1 MEPVTITLGFEARIN
16 IVSVLD
22 AQQGNLGQ
30 LRLLTRIVH
39 KIELTDDE
47 KAAIGYL
54 VVPHPSGAQLPAWNR
69 TAGLPAKDVT
79 LAWEEAQKLGE
90 VLEGC
95 PFFKRGDLM
104 WIEPLLECLLRWKA
118 RDLSG

>member
-30 LRLLTRIVH
+30 LRLLTRIAN
-39 KIELTDDE
+39 KIELSEDE
-47 KAAIGYL
+47 KTAIGYV

-69 TAGLPAKDVT
+69 SADLQEKDVT
-79 LAWEEAQKLGE
+79 LPWEEAQKLTE

-95 PFFKRGDLM
+95 PFFKR
-104 WIEPLLECLLRWKA
+104 A
-118 RDLSG
+118 DLSWLEPIVAGLTALT

>member
-30 LRLLTRIVH
+30 LRLLTRITN
-39 KIELTDDE
+39 KIELSDDE
-47 KAAIGYL
+47 KTAIGYV

-69 TAGLPAKDVT
+69 NADLTPKDVT

-90 VLEGC
+90 ILEGC
-95 PFFKRGDLM
+95 PYFKR
-104 WIEPLLECLLRWKA
+104 I
-118 RDLSG
+118 DLSWLEPILAGLAA

>member
-22 AQQGNLGQ
+22 TQQGNLGQ
-30 LRLLTRIVH
+30 LRLLTRIAN
-39 KIELTDDE
+39 KIELSDDE
-47 KAAIGYL
+47 KAAIGYI
-54 VVPHPSGAQLPAWNR
+54 VVPHPSGVQLPAWNR
-69 TAGLPAKDVT
+69 SADLTPKDVT

-95 PFFKRGDLM
+95 PYFKRADLC
-104 WIEPLLECLLRWKA
+104 WTEPLLVSLGRAVER
-118 RDLSG
+118 ST